1 MKFKLLI
8 IILLSLTINISAQN
22 LKSFGDINF
31 KDEVH
36 TVLLHPTNFD
46 LDKPVIYLN
55 NMKEQLHLQFD
66 VFADDAPYLYYTF
79 VHCDT
84 QWRPTDLP
92 KNDYI
97 HGFFQDEIDDFTFS
111 VNTFVNYVHY
121 DLLFPTA
128 DMMPKLSGNY
138 LLVVTGENPNE
149 IYFTRRFYVVDNI
162 ARISAK
168 VPRYPFDLNLGA
180 NKQEIDLEISYPDMF
195 NSRANQYSSVTIQQN
210 GRWDNAVMGLKPTYS
225 YPEKLSYLNNEK
237 TVFESGNQFLRINT
251 SNFDNRPEKT
261 KTVYREED
269 YYVVTLYNDT
279 QRSTHNYVD
288 DDDLYG
294 EKYIYLERENLDA
307 TKEADYAM
315 VDFFLS
321 WPQYMFGKDVY
332 IIGAITDWR
341 LDENSKM
348 EYDPSRRGYKK
359 GLLLKQGYYDYLYAV
374 KDNATGITSVAPVNG
389 DFWETNNIYHIFVYL
404 FDQIENYDKLIGY
417 ATIKSH

>member
-1 MKFKLLI
+1 MKFKSLI
-8 IILLSLTINISAQN
+8 IILLALSINLSAQN
-22 LKSFGDINF
+22 LKSFGDINY

-79 VHCDT
+79 VHCDN

-332 IIGAITDWR
+332 IIGAITDWQ
-341 LDENSKM
+341 LNEDSKM
-348 EYDPSRRGYKK
+348 EYDPNRRGYKK
-359 GLLLKQGYYDYLYAV
+359 GLLLKQGYYDYMYAV
-374 KDNATGITSVAPVNG
+374 KDNASGITSVAPVNG
-389 DFWETNNIYHIFVYL
+389 DFWETNNMYHIFVYL
-404 FDQIENYDKLIGY
+404 FDPIENYDKLIGY
-417 ATIKSH
+417 TMIKSH

>member
-1 MKFKLLI
+1 MKFKSLI
-8 IILLSLTINISAQN
+8 IILLALSINLSAQN
-22 LKSFGDINF
+22 LKSFGDINY

-66 VFADDAPYLYYTF
+66 VFANDAPYLYYTF
-79 VHCDT
+79 VHCDNR
-84 QWRPTDLP
+84 WRPTDLP

-269 YYVVTLYNDT
+269 YYVVTLYDDT

-332 IIGAITDWR
+332 IIGAITDWQ
-341 LDENSKM
+341 LNENSKM
-348 EYDPSRRGYKK
+348 EYDPNRRGYKK
-359 GLLLKQGYYDYLYAV
+359 GLLLKQGYYDYMYAV
-374 KDNATGITSVAPVNG
+374 KDNASGITSVAPVNG
-389 DFWETNNIYHIFVYL
+389 DFWETNNMYHVFVYL
-404 FDQIENYDKLIGY
+404 FDPIENYDKLIGY
-417 ATIKSH
+417 TVIKSH